1 MDIPKNL
8 PIEVIAWCDLE
19 DRIFGISESSGKNR
33 RELEIMI
40 KNYAKKEN
48 KYAWGLVIKK
58 AGNAGVPR
66 RISRRVV
73 RPLRAGCIFKYH
85 FVLTSQMYEM
95 KMILA
100 RKK

>member
-1 MDIPKNL
+1 
-8 PIEVIAWCDLE
+8 
-19 DRIFGISESSGKNR
+19 
-33 RELEIMI
+33 MI
-40 KNYAKKEN
+40 TLINYHYNYAKKEN

-100 RKK
+100 RKNDIYMNFSLHG